1 MAILTG
7 DGAATVNQE
16 LAYFMRAGPTDSLD
30 RMVATIF
37 VNLAMQQL
45 EDGKSGVMMVLRDG
59 NYATVAVNT
68 CIQGEKRVDVNQLYD
83 IEAYRLS
90 VCYALDKPM
99 CLY

>member
-7 DGAATVNQE
+7 GGVATVNQE
-16 LAYFMRAGPTDSLD
+16 LAYLMRAGPTDSLD

-37 VNLAMQQL
+37 ANLAMQQF
-45 EDGKSGVMMVLRDG
+45 EDGKSGVMMALRDG
-59 NYATVAVNT
+59 NYTTVAANT

-90 VCYALDKPM
+90 VRYALDKPM
-99 CLY
+99 FLY